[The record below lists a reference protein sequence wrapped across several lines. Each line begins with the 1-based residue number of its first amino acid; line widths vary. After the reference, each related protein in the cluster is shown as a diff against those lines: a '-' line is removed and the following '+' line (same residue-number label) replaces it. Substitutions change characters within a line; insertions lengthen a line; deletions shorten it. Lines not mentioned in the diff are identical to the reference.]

1 MVPYQRYWNFFIL
14 KLTEQFLVEQQVKSQ
29 TLYLHLLK
37 EHFTMF
43 HVFKY
48 LLFVF
53 CILKPCISKLRIS
66 DLKSCKEETH
76 VSKICLTGEN
86 GYLQPFPVVVFSE
99 LVLRHLIEIDEDKH
113 SITAE
118 FELWTWWEDPGIAL
132 SNVSSR

>member
-1 MVPYQRYWNFFIL
+1 MVLYQIYWNFFIL
-14 KLTEQFLVEQQVKSQ
+14 NLTEQFLVKQQVKSQ

-37 EHFTMF
+37 EPFTMF
-43 HVFKY
+43 HVSKH

-53 CILKPCISKLRIS
+53 CILKLSIARFRIN

-118 FELWTWWEDPGIAL
+118 FELWTWWEDSGIAL
-132 SNVSSR
+132 SNVSSG